1 MEEVWKDIYY
11 VDCRNNEVIDYRG
24 LYAISNFGRIKNV
37 MTNQIRK
44 TSIENDGRYE
54 RISLTNNGIKK
65 RFRIHRLVA
74 EMFLDNADK
83 LTEINH
89 KDENTLNN
97 RVTNLEWCTSSYNV
111 NYGTRNKRVSDRLS
125 KKVMGISENENKVII
140 LKSTRSGKK
149 FGFNNS
155 HISSCCNGKRKKHN
169 KYYWKY
175 I

>member
-1 MEEVWKDIYY
+1 
-11 VDCRNNEVIDYRG
+11 
-24 LYAISNFGRIKNV
+24 
-37 MTNQIRK
+37 
-44 TSIENDGRYE
+44 
-54 RISLTNNGIKK
+54 
-65 RFRIHRLVA
+65 
-74 EMFLDNADK
+74 MFLDNADK
-83 LTEINH
+83 LTEVNH

-111 NYGTRNKRVSDRLS
+111 NYGTRNKRVADRLS
-125 KKVMGISENENKVII
+125 KKVMGISENGNKVII